1 MGLFVTED
9 GGHYKGWL
17 AALLCCCAAVTEDE
31 HPAERAKE
39 RATPSKRAEV
49 CNEEPPLTALPSIPT
64 AHYKLGSNG
73 EKSESG
79 SQDVDDD
86 YATHSRHSLKPL
98 DLGSSSLLPRHEF
111 MYPDARTRS
120 LPRLTAHVQHH
131 ALVPLQLG
139 PVVLRDAP
147 DLAIP
152 PEAAVPR
159 PRQRSDSTQHLLG
172 DAKRESYLESR
183 ETPFQRCSRSSTD
196 MLNTYLM
203 PAVGEQAATRVAAS
217 TKSSSSSLRRQA
229 LESKV
234 TSSTPRTPTDSTR
247 ASAKLKRK
255 RSDQSNRKGVPST
268 TEHSI
273 EQEILELNTIVEERR
288 AESRGK
294 PFSGHV
300 PAVAPAMEVR
310 ARSETLNDIGS
321 AFSRPLTSREVPHRL
336 NTFELETR
344 PARPATSRARSRS
357 SNRVSGWLSGIMN
370 ASGFG
375 SAPSSATA
383 DEPFYRCQPSA
394 AQTRPLS
401 QTSMQSS
408 MTEPESP
415 ALTLASSP
423 TATSKGYTHSRSLT
437 AESRLTPL
445 LPVEMLYGGKIVEDG
460 GTWRVSSPSQVGV
473 AM

>member
-9 GGHYKGWL
+9 GGHYQGWL
-17 AALLCCCAAVTEDE
+17 AALLCCCAAVAEDE

-39 RATPSKRAEV
+39 RATAAKRAEI
-49 CNEEPPLTALPSIPT
+49 CNEQPPLTALPSMPT
-64 AHYKLGSNG
+64 AHCRQPSNG
-73 EKSESG
+73 EKSESDG
-79 SQDVDDD
+79 RDVNDDF
-86 YATHSRHSLKPL
+86 ATHSRQALKPL
-98 DLGSSSLLPRHEF
+98 DPGSSSLLPRNDPLYKDFHV
-111 MYPDARTRS
+111 RS

-131 ALVPLQLG
+131 ALVPMQLG
-139 PVVLRDAP
+139 PVVLSDVPTHGAS
-147 DLAIP
+147 
-152 PEAAVPR
+152 EAASPR

-196 MLNTYLM
+196 MLNAYVI
-203 PAVGEQAATRVAAS
+203 PAAGEQTASRVAAS

-229 LESKV
+229 TESRV
-234 TSSTPRTPTDSTR
+234 TSSTPRTPTDSIRGPT
-247 ASAKLKRK
+247 KLKRT
-255 RSDQSNRKGVPST
+255 RSDQSNRKGGPST

-288 AESRGK
+288 AESRGQ

-321 AFSRPLTSREVPHRL
+321 AFSRPLTSREVPPRL
-336 NTFELETR
+336 NTFELEAR
-344 PARPATSRARSRS
+344 PARPATSRDRSRS

-383 DEPFYRCQPSA
+383 DEPFYRCQAPSA
-394 AQTRPLS
+394 RTRPLS

-423 TATSKGYTHSRSLT
+423 TATSKGYTHSRNLT

-445 LPVEMLYGGKIVEDG
+445 LPVEMQYGGKIVEDG

-473 AM
+473 AI